1 MGYNS
6 EMKTNVLQIRLS
18 EEEKANFEKAA
29 EDAGI
34 SVSAWV
40 RDRLRTAAIKERLDN
55 VKLYIHQP
63 APKSQFFVAEAR
75 PIWEEIAEVGA
86 SIPEAE
92 WDKLPRDL
100 ARNVDHYLDSSN
112 W

>member
-1 MGYNS
+1 
-6 EMKTNVLQIRLS
+6 
-18 EEEKANFEKAA
+18 
-29 EDAGI
+29 
-34 SVSAWV
+34 
-40 RDRLRTAAIKERLDN
+40 
-55 VKLYIHQP
+55 
-63 APKSQFFVAEAR
+63 VAEAR